1 MLGLGSAITRSGK
14 AGQTIVRDGLVLKH
28 DYNAGAVE
36 PCSTGAANIN
46 ADSDGADFIDVGLIP
61 ITTNDVTVSAWVYIT
76 DFINSCAIFSN
87 RHGSDP
93 NQGFSLRTATS
104 PDKFQVITDEATTG
118 SATTSSSAKNT
129 NQWYHVCAVLDRDG
143 SQYLYVDGVL
153 DSTPADISGLA
164 DSLAHTTSAR
174 IGKNFSSYEMN
185 GYVCNVG
192 YWNAALTQPQIKSI
206 MHKDYAAL
214 SASEK
219 TDLVSWWN
227 LDSVI
232 DSVEASTA
240 VYDNHYAGGSELG
253 AEMISNGSFDENDNG
268 WDIDSGGAGTIK
280 TWVNSFGGREGVE
293 HVDIQGTN
301 SADNRLKQSID
312 YISGAWYK
320 VQADIYVVSGV
331 VRIDGK
337 DADMLG
343 GAGGDVITTSGT
355 DSWVTYTAY
364 GYTPN
369 DEESNTDSLFIR
381 ALDGSTAEFYI
392 DNVSVKQ
399 VNGNTGTLA

>member
-1 MLGLGSAITRSGK
+1 MIGLGSSIAKPGK
-14 AGQTIVRDGLVLKH
+14 IGKRIVRDGLVLKH

-36 PCSTGAANIN
+36 PCSTGAADIN
-46 ADSDGADFIDVGLIP
+46 ADAAANEYIDVGVIP
-61 ITTNDVTVSAWVYIT
+61 ITTNDVTISAWVYIT
-76 DFINSCAIFSN
+76 ALVDEAAIFCN
-87 RHGSDP
+87 RTNSGDKPGVELRCDANGFEMFIDKGS
-93 NQGFSLRTATS
+93 
-104 PDKFQVITDEATTG
+104 G
-118 SATTSSSAKNT
+118 SGVSTVSAANT
-129 NQWYHVCAVLDRDG
+129 NQWYHVCGVWDRSDK
-143 SQYLYVDGVL
+143 SFLYVDGVL
-153 DSTPADISGLA
+153 VDSDDISGHSDNLTHSQA
-164 DSLAHTTSAR
+164 AS
-174 IGKNFSSYEMN
+174 IGKNVSSKEFR

-206 MHKDYAAL
+206 MLKDYAGL

-219 TDLVSWWN
+219 TDLVSWWT

-253 AEMISNGSFDENDNG
+253 AEMVSNGSFDENDTG

-293 HVDIQGTN
+293 HVDIQGTT
-301 SADNRLKQSID
+301 SANNRLKQNID

-343 GAGGDVITTSGT
+343 GTGGDVITTSGT